1 MSLRSK
7 IDKKKRREDTYA
19 QTLPD
24 QDPAYLKD
32 VIEKVKKRRKFKDL
46 TDDQAKEMAKRL
58 TDHHELHAEF
68 SHLLDMVF
76 EKEVCEVQ
84 EEAEATDYGEDL
96 ETKREKD
103 AARDRAVQR
112 LRNASHM
119 PIKLHLRE
127 LNRNNLPPRFM
138 DQFARLISITYGPL
152 HAALIV
158 GDVTLEWDDSSLVVP
173 ERGVV
178 EPDIQ
183 MDIAGSTS
191 AMQAIAKQEPA
202 MKHAVESL
210 DYKTQVE
217 QMYTATVDR
226 SKMIH
231 NLIEVIVKYNKFYK
245 YSMAK
250 KNCQTFV
257 IDAMK
262 AMGVKKPPQPTGRL
276 KEYLKEL
283 RQGVKKV
290 PEEFQTHE
298 ELDRYVR
305 ESQDT
310 GEFDELTQHDKEYL
324 LCLYFQFHLETLEED
339 KGEPCQVPNCMKDE
353 VERAAIES
361 PVILEEYCK

>member
-1 MSLRSK
+1 MIKSK
-7 IDKKKRREDTYA
+7 IDKKRRREDTYV
-19 QTLPD
+19 QTQTD
-24 QDPAYLKD
+24 KDPAYLKD
-32 VIEKVKKRRKFKDL
+32 VIEKVKKHRKFKDL
-46 TDDQAKEMAKRL
+46 NDDEAKVMAKRL

-76 EKEVCEVQ
+76 EKEASEVQ

-112 LRNASHM
+112 LKNASQM
-119 PIKLHLRE
+119 PVQLHLRE
-127 LNRNNLPPRFM
+127 LNRKNLPPRFV
-138 DQFARLISITYGPL
+138 DQFAKLFAVIYGPL

-191 AMQAIAKQEPA
+191 AMQAIAKQQSA
-202 MKHAVESL
+202 MKRAVKSL
-210 DYKTQVE
+210 DYNTQVE
-217 QMYTATVDR
+217 QIYTATVDR

-231 NLIEVIVKYNKFYK
+231 SLIEVIVKYNRYHK

-262 AMGVKKPPQPTGRL
+262 AMGVKVPPQPTGRL

-283 RQGVKKV
+283 RLGVKNI
-290 PEEFQTHE
+290 PEEFQTHK

-305 ESQDT
+305 ESQKT

-339 KGEPCQVPNCMKDE
+339 KGEPCQISNCMKDE
-353 VERAAIES
+353 VARAAIES